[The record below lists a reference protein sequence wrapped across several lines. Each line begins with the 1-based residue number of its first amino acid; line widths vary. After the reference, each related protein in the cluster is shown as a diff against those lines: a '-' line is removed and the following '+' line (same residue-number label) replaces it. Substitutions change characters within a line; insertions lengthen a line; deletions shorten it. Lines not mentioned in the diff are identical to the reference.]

1 MAPLLD
7 LGKRKAL
14 DLDDV
19 PFLDDSDSVHGISPK
34 FKSKISSMSATG
46 QHTDVTTVK
55 LVKALVLTTWK
66 LIIITAV
73 YALLRTVTSYVG
85 PYLIQYFVDYLNETP
100 RSSKEGYVLVLAF
113 VVSQLVEGL
122 SSRHLLFRSQQLGI
136 RVRSAL
142 IAIIF
147 QKGLALSSHSKQGSS
162 SGELIN
168 VVSLDAERV
177 GNFNW
182 SMHELWLLP
191 VQISL
196 AMVILY
202 STLGLAAFASLA
214 ATVLIMLANI
224 PLGRIQRNY
233 QEKTMNGKDARMSS
247 LSEILRNMRILK
259 LQGWELAFLSKV
271 KELRKVEMH
280 WIKKYVYTSSMLI
293 SVFFGAPAF
302 VAMITFGT
310 CILLG
315 IPLEA
320 GKVLSALATF
330 KQLQGPIYSLPD
342 TISSIIQTKVS
353 LDRICSFLLLE
364 ESASDAVTKLPNGST
379 DKSIEVRN
387 GRFCWDKSSEVPT
400 LQDLNFSVRQGMRV
414 AICGT
419 VGSGKSSLLSCILGE
434 IPKISGEVQTCGRI
448 AFVSQSPWIQSGT
461 IEENVLFGTKMNRE
475 RYKKECLLGFLAS
488 KTVLY
493 VTHHVEFLPSADL
506 ILVLRDGKITQLG
519 NYQEILRSGDEL
531 MEFVVSH
538 KGALSTLNMSERP
551 NVNFDSTYH
560 PGGEGNTLVIAE
572 DKHDDNSE
580 EEIVDNET
588 AGLAVTYGLS
598 LNMLQGW
605 AIAVLCSLENKMI
618 SVERILQYANIPS
631 EPPLTLS
638 ESRPDCQWPIKGE
651 IELRNLHVRY
661 APQLPSVLKGLTCTL
676 PGEKKTVM
684 EDGKNWSAGQRQ
696 LVCLGR
702 VILKRRKVLVLDEA
716 TSSVDPVTDNLI
728 QNTLKVQFPECTVI
742 TIAHRI
748 TSVLGCDKVL
758 LLDNG
763 EIAEQDTPAKLL
775 EDKSSLFSKL
785 VSEYTMGSDYK

>member
-73 YALLRTVTSYVG
+73 YM
-85 PYLIQYFVDYLNETP
+85 PY
-100 RSSKEGYVLVLAF
+100 S
-113 VVSQLVEGL
+113 LVEGL

-147 QKGLALSSHSKQGSS
+147 QKGLALSSHSKQ
-162 SGELIN
+162 
-168 VVSLDAERV
+168 
-177 GNFNW
+177 
-182 SMHELWLLP
+182 
-191 VQISL
+191 
-196 AMVILY
+196 
-202 STLGLAAFASLA
+202 AFASLA

-259 LQGWELAFLSKV
+259 LQ
-271 KELRKVEMH
+271 
-280 WIKKYVYTSSMLI
+280 
-293 SVFFGAPAF
+293 
-302 VAMITFGT
+302 
-310 CILLG
+310 
-315 IPLEA
+315 EA

-353 LDRICSFLLLE
+353 LDRICSFLRLE
-364 ESASDAVTKLPNGST
+364 ESASDAVTKLPNGSAG
-379 DKSIEVRN
+379 KSIEVTN

-434 IPKISGEVQTCGRI
+434 IPKISGE
-448 AFVSQSPWIQSGT
+448 
-461 IEENVLFGTKMNRE
+461 
-475 RYKKECLLGFLAS
+475 ECLLGFLAS

-506 ILVLRDGKITQLG
+506 LLVLRDGKITQLG
-519 NYQEILRSGDEL
+519 NYEEILRSGDEL

-538 KGALSTLNMSERP
+538 KGALSTLNMSEHP

-560 PGGEGNTLVIAE
+560 PDGDGNTLVIAE
-572 DKHDDNSE
+572 DKQDDNSE
-580 EEIVDNET
+580 EEIVDNGQLVLEEEREKGRVGFIVYWKYITMAYTGALVPLILLAQITFQVLQIGSNFWMAWAAPMSKNVKPRVSCLLMITVYVALALISSLCIFIRSHLLVMAGCKT
-588 AGLAVTYGLS
+588 AT
-598 LNMLQGW
+598 
-605 AIAVLCSLENKMI
+605 VLFEKMHNSI
-618 SVERILQYANIPS
+618 FRAPMYFFDSTPSGRILNRASTDQSTVDTRVFNLMGYLLFPAIEILGTIVLMSRVAWPVFVIFIPITVAS
-631 EPPLTLS
+631 LWY
-638 ESRPDCQWPIKGE
+638 Q
-651 IELRNLHVRY
+651 VRY

-676 PGEKKTVM
+676 PGEKKT
-684 EDGKNWSAGQRQ
+684 DGIDICTIGLHDLRTRLSIIPQ
-696 LVCLGR
+696 
-702 VILKRRKVLVLDEA
+702 
-716 TSSVDPVTDNLI
+716 DPVMFEGTLRSNIDPLGEYSDEEIWEALNSCHLADEVRKNELKLDSIDNLI

-775 EDKSSLFSKL
+775 KDKSSLFSKL